1 VPEIPKLCSFPGCS
15 NVQRASR
22 CPAHR
27 RGSAAVRGYGRSWKI
42 IRQRYLRGHPVCEAP
57 HCPMPASD
65 VHHVDGRGPLHDNS
79 PSNLVALC
87 HRHHSQ
93 ITARG
98 G

>member
-1 VPEIPKLCSFPGCS
+1 MPILRLCSAPGCGAM
-15 NVQRASR
+15 QPQSR
-22 CPAHR
+22 CREHR
-27 RGSAAVRGYGRSWKI
+27 RGSAAARGYGRSWRI
-42 IRQRYLRGHPVCEAP
+42 IRERYLRSHPVCEAP

-65 VHHVDGRGPLHDNS
+65 VHHADGRGPLGDNS